1 VGKFGNGGSFDGS
14 EDYVSVDAGSASTLS
29 IRNSITLSAWVKI
42 DAQTAVFKYFVRSE
56 NVGGYTTYE
65 LYKDDNNKPFFS
77 IWSSQTQ
84 YKVNS
89 NFTMQA
95 GMWYHVSGI
104 YNGNQLEIYVN
115 GDLKN
120 SRAASGLIDALN
132 GTTITLAG
140 RNGDGTKSLN
150 GTQDETRIYNRALS
164 AAEVRQLYN
173 FAPGPVAHWKFDDG
187 SGTSVTDSSGNGNTG
202 TWYGSGNHW
211 VAGKQGKAGGFNGG
225 NDYFRARVPGS
236 SDFTFQFWMK
246 PDAIGVSS
254 GNHQFLVANPQMGLA
269 GGKLS
274 YYDSQ
279 AGNPVG
285 TTTFT
290 AGTWY
295 FITWVRSE
303 TVTKAY
309 INASGKADLTASN
322 SVALN
327 TLSGAY
333 LFSYNG
339 SSQFY
344 GGLIDDVKIYNYAR
358 TADQI
363 MEDMQSRAGPVSV
376 NAVSAAGKGTLI
388 DLKMDEGSGTTTK
401 DSSGNGKNGT
411 LNDGAAWSQNG
422 KYGRGIQLDG
432 SNDDVSV
439 ADFSY

>member
-1 VGKFGNGGSFDGS
+1 
-14 EDYVSVDAGSASTLS
+14 
-29 IRNSITLSAWVKI
+29 
-42 DAQTAVFKYFVRSE
+42 
-56 NVGGYTTYE
+56 
-65 LYKDDNNKPFFS
+65 
-77 IWSSQTQ
+77 
-84 YKVNS
+84 
-89 NFTMQA
+89 
-95 GMWYHVSGI
+95 
-104 YNGNQLEIYVN
+104 
-115 GDLKN
+115 
-120 SRAASGLIDALN
+120 
-132 GTTITLAG
+132 
-140 RNGDGTKSLN
+140 
-150 GTQDETRIYNRALS
+150 
-164 AAEVRQLYN
+164 
-173 FAPGPVAHWKFDDG
+173 
-187 SGTSVTDSSGNGNTG
+187 
-202 TWYGSGNHW
+202 
-211 VAGKQGKAGGFNGG
+211 
-225 NDYFRARVPGS
+225 
-236 SDFTFQFWMK
+236 MK

-269 GGKLS
+269 GGKLI